1 MKEIP
6 PSFANA
12 TAIPSS
18 ETACITAETSGI
30 FALILGSSPFLNL
43 VIGVASDTFSGL
55 ASALEY
61 PGTRRYSL
69 NVLDGSVRTIAILH
83 LSLSIYENQI
93 VS

>member
-6 PSFANA
+6 PPFANK
-12 TAIPSS
+12 TAIQSS
-18 ETACITAETSGI
+18 ETACVTAKQVEYLLDLEARLLEFS
-30 FALILGSSPFLNL
+30 NRN
-43 VIGVASDTFSGL
+43 ASDTFSGL

-69 NVLDGSVRTIAILH
+69 NVLMVWVELIAILH
-83 LSLSIYENQI
+83 SSLSIYENQI